1 MRLKQVRR
9 VSPEIMAMLIL
20 SSVRWLS
27 SLSGAL
33 AMFLGLCMFI
43 VYFGAFA

>member
-33 AMFLGLCMFI
+33 AMFLDMRMLI